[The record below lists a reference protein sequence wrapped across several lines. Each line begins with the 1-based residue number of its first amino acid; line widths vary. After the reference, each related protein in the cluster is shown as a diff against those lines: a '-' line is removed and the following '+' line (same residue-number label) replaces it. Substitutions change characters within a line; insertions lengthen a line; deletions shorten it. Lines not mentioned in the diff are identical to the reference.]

1 MASARDI
8 QSRIKSVQ
16 DTMKITNAMYLI
28 SSTKVKKARRAL
40 TEALPH
46 FEQSEELIEYLLG
59 EYEDD
64 TQKLWQSNLF
74 GKPLSDLVREGLS
87 NKLMHMP
94 EDTQLKVQQTLEKI
108 INDRNGGMV
117 CILL

>member
-1 MASARDI
+1 MR
-8 QSRIKSVQ
+8 V
-16 DTMKITNAMYLI
+16 
-28 SSTKVKKARRAL
+28 
-40 TEALPH
+40 
-46 FEQSEELIEYLLG
+46 FYLLAIVFVVDG
-59 EYEDD
+59 HMSMGHMFEMNGLFRYYSFHLMMFAFGSGYFF
-64 TQKLWQSNLF
+64 KLY

-108 INDRNGGMV
+108 INEGNGGMV